1 MRKEAPSRSP
11 ERLTAKHWAAIAGVA
26 AACLTLLAFRHDLRA
41 LRYRHQLVRAG
52 APIERETWGLR
63 LAACGRAAIPHLR
76 SLFQD
81 ADPGIRRAAVL
92 AAERLREVELEPWLI
107 ARASDDDA
115 DVREAAFAAL
125 ARVASP
131 TITEALADL
140 LADADEDRAMRAAH
154 ALAESART
162 EAWTALRRALKEHP
176 SPRVR
181 AQVIELLAAALR
193 LDAAPDVL
201 SALDDADLVDHPTLT
216 QQQQRRTADQAS
228 AAISRQLGDDGAWT
242 LDAFAPRPVC
252 DYAADALTQWTGQF
266 VTFDPADAATV
277 EYARRTWR
285 TLLDARTPGSP
296 AEP

>member
-26 AACLTLLAFRHDLRA
+26 AACLALLAFRQDLRA

-52 APIERETWGLR
+52 VPVERETWGLR

-76 SLFQD
+76 SLLQD

-92 AAERLREVELEPWLI
+92 AAERLREAELEPLLI
-107 ARASDDDA
+107 ARASDDDD
-115 DVREAAFAAL
+115 DVRETAFAAL

-140 LADADEDRAMRAAH
+140 LADADEDRAMRSAH
-154 ALAESART
+154 ALAESARA

-176 SPRVR
+176 SPCVR
-181 AQVIELLAAALR
+181 AQAIELIAAALR
-193 LDAAPDVL
+193 LDATPDVL
-201 SALDDADLVDHPTLT
+201 SALDDADIVDHPTLT

-242 LDAFAPRPVC
+242 LNVFTPRPVC
-252 DYAADALTQWTGQF
+252 DYAADALTQWTGQI
-266 VTFDPADAATV
+266 VAFDPADVASV
-277 EYARRTWR
+277 EHARRTWR
-285 TLLDARTPGSP
+285 TLLETRTSASP